1 MKIEV
6 KKLENKGWGVVTTER
21 IQKGEIIEKAP
32 VILYTLEE
40 EEHIDKTKLCN
51 YTYAWESGKTGAIVM
66 GYGSLYNH
74 SYKPN
79 ARYERNFQ
87 DMFMDYVALCDIEAG
102 AEVTINYN
110 YVIDDMTPVW
120 FEVF

>member
-1 MKIEV
+1 MEIEV
-6 KKLENKGWGVVTTER
+6 RGIENKGFGVVAVGR

-40 EEHIDKTKLCN
+40 EEYLEKTLLIN
-51 YTYAWESGKTGAIVM
+51 YTYAWKKGESGAIVL

-74 SYKPN
+74 SYQPN

-87 DMFMDYVALCDIEAG
+87 HRVMEYIALRDIEAG
-102 AEVTINYN
+102 EEVTINYN
-110 YVIDDMTPVW
+110 YVIDDSTPVW
-120 FEVF
+120 FDVY